1 MIEIKKIN
9 ETYDILSDLKRDFKK
24 DLATEAI
31 DPGPNVD
38 FRDGA
43 NSYPSRDNIN
53 QQLLKDVQDAAKAA
67 NVNVS
72 ITTAQ
77 SGHESL
83 PSRHPSGNAVDIAMI
98 NGKNVS
104 LANRSDADQFVNAL
118 VKMGYVKNSE
128 TGNPKAVLTFGFKGH
143 DNHVHVSNT
152 NGGNSVATSPQSGTT
167 QSGTTQQPNDDQFG
181 TSHIDYNDATVKAL
195 QNTAS
200 QLGIKEE
207 KIYSK
212 LGDRISSNNTSIIIP
227 SSTNTKIKSPT
238 NGVINNYHSE
248 GRCPNQITIQHS
260 IEDKTYY
267 LLFCGIS
274 NPEVRDGQK
283 IFKGDILGKTS
294 SDVTVSLYDKSWTKL
309 NLPII
314 LDKEISTNNINK
326 KKDDDKDKD
335 KDKDKKETEYYDP
348 FYPWIGKKILGL
360 GKKINDKIPSM
371 TKGGEPKLKNFFNKN
386 SMSSKKIDE
395 NIERI
400 KNLLK

>member
-31 DPGPNVD
+31 DPGNNVD
-38 FRDGA
+38 FKDGVIP
-43 NSYPSRDNIN
+43 NSYPSKDNIN
-53 QQLLKDVQDAAKAA
+53 QQLLKDVQDAAKTA

-143 DNHVHVSNT
+143 DNHVHVSNQE
-152 NGGNSVATSPQSGTT
+152 TSNTT
-167 QSGTTQQPNDDQFG
+167 TIQPETTPDEDDVETKFLTKMAGQMG
-181 TSHIDYNDATVKAL
+181 L
-195 QNTAS
+195 
-200 QLGIKEE
+200 KEE

-212 LGDRISSNNTSIIIP
+212 LGNRISVNNRSIIIP
-227 SSTNTKIKSPT
+227 KTDNNIIKSPI
-238 NGVINNYHSE
+238 NGVINNYHSN
-248 GRCPNQITIQHS
+248 RSCVNQLTIQHS
-260 IEDKTYY
+260 IENKTYY
-267 LLFCGIS
+267 LQFCNIS
-274 NPEVRDGQK
+274 DPQVKDGRK
-283 IFKGDILGKTS
+283 VSKGDVLGKTS
-294 SDVTVSLYDKSWTKL
+294 TDVTVSLFDKVWNQIHLSKM
-309 NLPII
+309 
-314 LDKEISTNNINK
+314 LDKEIYTNVIPKKKNNK
-326 KKDDDKDKD
+326 KDN
-335 KDKDKKETEYYDP
+335 DKKETEYYDP
-348 FYPWIGKKILGL
+348 FYPWIVKKLQ
-360 GKKINDKIPSM
+360 DKIPSI
-371 TKGGEPKLKNFFNKN
+371 TKNKKDEEPKISNFFGKYGLTG
-386 SMSSKKIDE
+386 KKIDE

-400 KNLLK
+400 KTLLK